1 MRKTQ
6 KTLLTLLWLLSGAA
20 FAQVPFSAYVV
31 NALGENLSMINLETH
46 SVNPNAAALGLYPN
60 QVAIRG
66 EKAYLVISGLNEI
79 RALDLATFATLQ
91 TFDTGAGSNPWEIEF
106 INDELAAVSL
116 LFTNQVIFLNL
127 QSGQAVQTV
136 TVGNGPEGLLYSDG
150 YLYVANSG
158 FNGSGFDPGTVSVI
172 DVSDYSQNTIS
183 VGINPQS
190 LDKDSQGN
198 IVAACSGDYVS
209 VGGQMDVIDPL
220 SLQVIHSVPAGAV
233 ITAVAVSPEDRAYL
247 ATSGFGVLVYNLA
260 GQFFE
265 RDVAN
270 PLPGGP
276 GMAFDRQ
283 GRAYIV
289 DFAADSVYVYSPA
302 HQRLNGY
309 LVGNGPL
316 SIDLYDPAPNAI
328 GQPGDPVIG
337 SFILRQNYPNPFNPA
352 TAISYQLS
360 PMGQAAISQ
369 VDLLIYNLRG
379 QKVRTLVQTQQ
390 PAGRYE
396 VKWDGRDDGGRPVP
410 SGVYFYRLRA
420 GGQAETRRMQL
431 IR

>member
-1 MRKTQ
+1 MLKTH
-6 KTLLTLLWLLSGAA
+6 KILLTLLWLFSGAA
-20 FAQVPFSAYVV
+20 FAQIPFSAYVV
-31 NALGENLSMINLETH
+31 NTLGENLSMIDLETH
-46 SVNPNAAALGLYPN
+46 SVNSNAAALGLYPN

-106 INDELAAVSL
+106 ISDELAAVSL
-116 LFTNQVIFLNL
+116 LFTNQVKFIDL
-127 QSGQAVQTV
+127 QTGQTVQTV
-136 TVGNGPEGLLYSDG
+136 AVGAGPEGLLYSDG

-172 DVSDYSQNTIS
+172 DVGDYSQSAIS

-198 IVAACSGDYVS
+198 VIVACSGDYVS
-209 VGGQMDVIDPL
+209 ISGQMDVIDPL
-220 SLQVIHSVPAGAV
+220 SLQVVHSVPAGTA
-233 ITAVAVSPEDRAYL
+233 ITSVAISPADRAYL
-247 ATSGFGVLVYNLA
+247 ATSGFGVLVYDLA
-260 GQFFE
+260 GQVFE
-265 RDVAN
+265 RDAAN

-276 GMAFDRQ
+276 AVAFDRQ
-283 GRAYIV
+283 GRAYIA
-289 DFAADSVYVYSPA
+289 DFFSDSVYVYSPS

-309 LVGNGPL
+309 LVGDGPL
-316 SIDLYDPAPNAI
+316 SIDIYDPAPNAA
-328 GQPGDPVIG
+328 GQPGDPV
-337 SFILRQNYPNPFNPA
+337 SRDFILRQNYPNPFNPE

-360 PMGQAAISQ
+360 AISH
-369 VDLLIYNLRG
+369 VDLAIYNLRG
-379 QKVRTLVQTQQ
+379 QRVRTLMQARQ

-420 GGQAETRRMQL
+420 GGQAATRKMQL